1 MNFLKVK
8 WGGDAMRWK
17 ISAVFMGVL
26 VQSFFL
32 TDFALADDLLALVN
46 VSEQTMVVKK
56 NGKTLYHWK
65 VSTGRKGYTTP
76 SGTFRPVRMHK
87 MWRSRKYDNAPMP
100 YAIFYN
106 EGYAIHGTSYVSRL
120 GSPASHGCIRLNT
133 ANAQILYKMLQ
144 EAGPENLKIVIK

>member
-1 MNFLKVK
+1 MNL
-8 WGGDAMRWK
+8 A
-17 ISAVFMGVL
+17 SA
-26 VQSFFL
+26 
-32 TDFALADDLLALVN
+32 DNLLAFVN
-46 VSEQTMVVKK
+46 VSDQTMTVKK

-65 VSTGRKGYTTP
+65 VSTGRKGYATP

-120 GSPASHGCIRLNT
+120 GSPASHGCVRLNT

-144 EAGPENLKIVIK
+144 EEGLGNLKIVIK

>member
-1 MNFLKVK
+1 MYWKLSSVLIEALFFSFSAMNL
-8 WGGDAMRWK
+8 A
-17 ISAVFMGVL
+17 SA
-26 VQSFFL
+26 
-32 TDFALADDLLALVN
+32 DNLLALVN
-46 VSEQTMVVKK
+46 VSDQTMTVKK
-56 NGKTLYHWK
+56 NGKTVYHWK
-65 VSTGRKGYTTP
+65 VSTGRKGYATP

-120 GSPASHGCIRLNT
+120 GSPASHGCVRLNT

-144 EAGPENLKIVIK
+144 EEGLGNLKIVIK

>member
-1 MNFLKVK
+1 MY
-8 WGGDAMRWK
+8 WK
-17 ISAVFMGVL
+17 LSSVLIGVL
-26 VQSFFL
+26 FFSFS
-32 TDFALADDLLALVN
+32 AMNLASADNLLALVN
-46 VSEQTMVVKK
+46 VSDQTMTVKK

-65 VSTGRKGYTTP
+65 VSTGRKGYATP

-120 GSPASHGCIRLNT
+120 GSPASHGCVRLNT
-133 ANAQILYKMLQ
+133 LNAQILYKMLQ
-144 EAGPENLKIVIK
+144 EEGLGNLKIVIK

>member
-1 MNFLKVK
+1 MY
-8 WGGDAMRWK
+8 WK
-17 ISAVFMGVL
+17 LSSVLIGVL
-26 VQSFFL
+26 FFSFS
-32 TDFALADDLLALVN
+32 AMNLASADNLLALVN
-46 VSEQTMVVKK
+46 VSDQTMTVKK

-65 VSTGRKGYTTP
+65 VSTGRKGYATP
-76 SGTFRPVRMHK
+76 SGTFRPIRMHK

-120 GSPASHGCIRLNT
+120 GSPASHGCVRLNT

-144 EAGPENLKIVIK
+144 EEGLGNLKIVIK

>member
-1 MNFLKVK
+1 MY
-8 WGGDAMRWK
+8 WK
-17 ISAVFMGVL
+17 LSSVLIGVL
-26 VQSFFL
+26 FFSFS
-32 TDFALADDLLALVN
+32 AMNLASADNLLAFVN
-46 VSEQTMVVKK
+46 VSDQTMIVKK

-65 VSTGRKGYTTP
+65 VSTGRKGYATP

-120 GSPASHGCIRLNT
+120 GSPASHGCVRLNT

-144 EAGPENLKIVIK
+144 EEGLGNLKIVIK

>member
-1 MNFLKVK
+1 MY
-8 WGGDAMRWK
+8 WK
-17 ISAVFMGVL
+17 LSSVLIGVL
-26 VQSFFL
+26 FFSFS
-32 TDFALADDLLALVN
+32 AMNLASADNLLALVN
-46 VSEQTMVVKK
+46 VSDQTMTVKK

-65 VSTGRKGYTTP
+65 VSTGRKGYATP

-144 EAGPENLKIVIK
+144 EEGLGNLKIVIK

>member
-1 MNFLKVK
+1 MYWKLSSVLIGMLFFSFSAMNL
-8 WGGDAMRWK
+8 A
-17 ISAVFMGVL
+17 SA
-26 VQSFFL
+26 
-32 TDFALADDLLALVN
+32 DNLLALVN
-46 VSEQTMVVKK
+46 VSDQTMTVKK

-65 VSTGRKGYTTP
+65 VSTGRKGYATP

-120 GSPASHGCIRLNT
+120 GSPASHGCVRLNT

-144 EAGPENLKIVIK
+144 EEGLGNLKIVIK

>member
-1 MNFLKVK
+1 MY
-8 WGGDAMRWK
+8 WK
-17 ISAVFMGVL
+17 LSSVLIGVL
-26 VQSFFL
+26 FFSFS
-32 TDFALADDLLALVN
+32 AINLASADNLLALVN
-46 VSEQTMVVKK
+46 VSDQTMTVKK

-65 VSTGRKGYTTP
+65 VSTGRKGYATP

-120 GSPASHGCIRLNT
+120 GSPASHGCVRLNT

-144 EAGPENLKIVIK
+144 EEGLGNLKIVIK

>member
-1 MNFLKVK
+1 MNL
-8 WGGDAMRWK
+8 A
-17 ISAVFMGVL
+17 SA
-26 VQSFFL
+26 
-32 TDFALADDLLALVN
+32 DNLLALVN
-46 VSEQTMVVKK
+46 VSDQTMTVKK

-65 VSTGRKGYTTP
+65 VSTGRKGYATP

-120 GSPASHGCIRLNT
+120 GSPASHGCVRLNT

-144 EAGPENLKIVIK
+144 EEGLGNLKIVIK